1 MVDEKNEAAD
11 TGAEKRSFRRRKR
24 VIIPLAILILVA
36 ALVAGYWYVYM
47 RGYVWTD
54 DAYVD
59 GDATTISAKMLG
71 RITLLTAAEGDS
83 VKQGQVLVRL
93 DDSDLRAQEAQ
104 AKASLEYVRETV
116 PVAKINID
124 RAQEDFDRA
133 SSQFKS
139 KVVTKETF
147 DHAAKALEAAKA
159 QSKVALSQVE
169 ASKAQLAVI
178 ETQLGN
184 TTITATQS
192 GVVARKWI
200 VPGDIVQPGQ
210 PIFTLYD
217 LGNLWIT
224 ANFEETKLGVIH
236 PGDPVRVKVDAL
248 GRREFA
254 GTVTLLGSAAASRFS
269 LIPPNNA
276 SGNFTKVTQRIPV
289 KIAIGAAL
297 SGPPRERLLLV
308 PGMSVEVK
316 VRVERK

>member
-1 MVDEKNEAAD
+1 MVDEKNGADAA
-11 TGAEKRSFRRRKR
+11 EVERKSLHRRKR
-24 VIIPLAILILVA
+24 VIIPVAILIVVA
-36 ALVAGYWYVYM
+36 ALVFVYWYMNM

-71 RITLLTAAEGDS
+71 RVTLLSAAEGDS

-104 AKASLEYVRETV
+104 AKAALEYVRETV

-133 SSQFKS
+133 SYQFKS
-139 KVVTKETF
+139 KVVTKEQF
-147 DHAAKALEAAKA
+147 DHAAKALEAARA
-159 QSKVALSQVE
+159 QYKVALSQVE
-169 ASKAQLAVI
+169 ASKAQLEVI
-178 ETQLGN
+178 KTQLEN
-184 TTITATQS
+184 TTVTATQS
-192 GVVARKWI
+192 GVVAKKW
-200 VPGDIVQPGQ
+200 VVQGDIVQPGQ

-236 PGDPVRVKVDAL
+236 PGDAVRVKVDAF

-254 GTVTLLGSAAASRFS
+254 GTVTLLGAAAASRFS

-297 SGPPRERLLLV
+297 SDSPRERLLLV

-316 VRVERK
+316 IRVEGK

>member
-1 MVDEKNEAAD
+1 MVDERNEGD
-11 TGAEKRSFRRRKR
+11 GVGTEKKRLHRRKR
-24 VIIPLAILILVA
+24 VIIPVAILILVA
-36 ALVAGYWYVYM
+36 ALVAVYWYAYM
-47 RGYVWTD
+47 RDYASTD

-71 RITLLTAAEGDS
+71 RVTLLNAAEGDS
-83 VKQGQVLVRL
+83 VKQGELLVRL

-104 AKASLEYVRETV
+104 AKAALDYVRETV

-133 SSQFKS
+133 SYQFKS
-139 KVVTKETF
+139 KVVTKEQF
-147 DHAAKALEAAKA
+147 DHAAKALEAARA
-159 QSKVALSQVE
+159 QYKVALSQVE

-192 GVVARKWI
+192 GVVAKKWV

-224 ANFEETKLGVIH
+224 ANFEETKLGAIH

-248 GRREFA
+248 GGREFA
-254 GTVTLLGSAAASRFS
+254 GTVTLLGAAAASRFS

-289 KIAIGAAL
+289 KIKIDAAH
-297 SGPPRERLLLV
+297 SGSGGERLLLV

-316 VRVERK
+316 VRVEGK